1 MAFLGGNCCWQLL
14 RATTRLYT
22 AGFAR
27 AKCLKV
33 EKLYL
38 CIGLAGDHSL
48 QYHPERS
55 YAN

>member
-1 MAFLGGNCCWQLL
+1 MAFPGDNCCWQLL
-14 RATTRLYT
+14 RATRLYT

-48 QYHPERS
+48 RYHPERS
-55 YAN
+55 YAK